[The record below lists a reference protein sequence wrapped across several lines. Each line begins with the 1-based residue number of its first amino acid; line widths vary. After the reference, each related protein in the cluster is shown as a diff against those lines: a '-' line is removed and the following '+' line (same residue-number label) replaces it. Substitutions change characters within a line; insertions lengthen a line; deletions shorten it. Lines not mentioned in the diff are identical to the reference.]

1 MGDEGAGSA
10 AFQRKSSSPRPAPSL
25 ALSIQFLPQSIIEQW
40 VFARTMDEVSVSDI
54 LILNLRQTAMVLE
67 EIMEIYESFDENK
80 KRECGRDVQS
90 VVQQTLVSL
99 KMDSLSVALNGLKL
113 LELISSTHAPEFLS
127 SLDDIFPVLLVSLL
141 PSPFSLSLSLS

>member
-1 MGDEGAGSA
+1 
-10 AFQRKSSSPRPAPSL
+10 
-25 ALSIQFLPQSIIEQW
+25 
-40 VFARTMDEVSVSDI
+40 MDEVSVSDI